1 MLKTI
6 GKLMAASI
14 LAIAFAQVAT
24 SANARVA
31 GSFAKQSTYTPIGE
45 PTLVPYGW
53 VDFCNRYRGQCDTK
67 PMPAMDVK
75 LTAATF
81 AAIKR
86 VDLFVNHAVRPM
98 TDMDHWN
105 VVDQWDYPIDG
116 YGDCEDYALLKRRL
130 LIEKGFPRQALLMTV
145 VLDTHG
151 EGHAVLTLAT
161 DRGDFIL
168 DNLTDRIKPWE
179 ETGYRFV
186 KRQSQTDPN
195 VWLSIGE
202 PTDAPLVVSR

>member
-53 VDFCNRYRGQCDTK
+53 GDFCNRYRGQCDTK